1 MFYTKDGYAQS
12 PDHKVQELTA
22 ERDAA
27 LKESN
32 EWKKKF
38 KDLNRELNAELRDP
52 NGTIWEHAKRL
63 QNQLDNAVRLLGHTL
78 TPEKIKELLNKKSK

>member
-1 MFYTKDGYAQS
+1 MFYTKDGRAQS
-12 PDHKVQELTA
+12 PEAKVKELTA

-38 KDLNRELNAELRDP
+38 KDLNRELMCELRDP
-52 NGTIWEHAKRL
+52 NGTIWEHARNL
-63 QNQLDNAVRLLGHTL
+63 QKQLDNAVRLLGHTL
-78 TPEKIKELLNKKSK
+78 DQEKIKQLINKK

>member
-1 MFYTKDGYAQS
+1 MYLMKNGKLGT
-12 PDHKVQELTA
+12 PEEKVKELTA

-38 KDLNRELNAELRDP
+38 KDLNRELMCELRDP
-52 NGTIWEHAKRL
+52 NGTIWEHAASL
-63 QNQLDNAVRLLGHTL
+63 QNQVDNAVRLLGHTL
-78 TPEKIKELLNKKSK
+78 DPEKIKQLINKK

>member
-1 MFYTKDGYAQS
+1 MFYTKDGHAQS
-12 PDHKVQELTA
+12 PDHKVKELTT

-38 KDLNRELNAELRDP
+38 KDLNKDLNAELRDP
-52 NGTIWEHAKRL
+52 NGTIWIT
-63 QNQLDNAVRLLGHTL
+63 QCDF
-78 TPEKIKELLNKKSK
+78 